1 MEPNKLEEARS
12 LFYLGL
18 ESQTQGRLA
27 EAENLYLRSLS
38 LVPDR
43 PSILTNLYL
52 VLIQQEK
59 YEAAIVYIDK
69 VLELSPE
76 DAAAWFNKAVWLSNR
91 QRFQEAL
98 SCCDRAI
105 AIKPGYAEAHYNRG
119 LVLGKLKRHEEA
131 LASLDQALAIK
142 PGYAAA
148 LRHRGDVFN
157 TLGRHEEA
165 RASYRAALA
174 CGGNTEELRYYL
186 AALGAD
192 AAPAVSPPRLVAELF
207 DKYAEVFDQHLT
219 SLQYRGPQMLF
230 DAVSAAA
237 PAEGWD
243 IADLGC
249 GTGLCG
255 PLFRPVART
264 LTGVD
269 LSPNMIKKAH
279 ERKVYDRLIEGEI
292 IEFLRSR
299 AATFDLVIAADVF
312 LYIGDLGPVFDG
324 TRRALRRGG
333 RFAFS
338 VETHEGAGFV
348 LQPSRHFAQSLPYL
362 RECAAGHGFVETS
375 VTRVTLRKENDQ
387 DIGGAIV
394 VLRLRDS

>member
-165 RASYRAALA
+165 RASYRAALGS
-174 CGGNTEELRYYL
+174 GGNAEELRYYL

-192 AAPAVSPPRLVAELF
+192 AAPAASPPHLVAELF

-255 PLFRPVART
+255 LLFRPVART

-292 IEFLRSR
+292 IEFLRGR